1 MTVFAIQTTSSG
13 RMRPNTLMTRSMSRR
28 MGNSTST
35 RRESWNALFT
45 IPHMVLVGEFTGEFT
60 IGNWLKHYF
69 GNEDLS

>member
-13 RMRPNTLMTRSMSRR
+13 RMRPNTLMTRSMRRR

-35 RRESWNALFT
+35 RRESWRALFT
-45 IPHMVLVGEFTGEFT
+45 IPHMVLVGEFT